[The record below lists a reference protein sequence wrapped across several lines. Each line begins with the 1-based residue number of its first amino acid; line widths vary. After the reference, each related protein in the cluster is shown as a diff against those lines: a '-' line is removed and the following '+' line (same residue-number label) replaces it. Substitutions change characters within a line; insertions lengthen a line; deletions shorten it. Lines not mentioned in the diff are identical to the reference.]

1 VQRNNTSDIE
11 TSAEQTNKTL
21 KRKQNGAHKANV
33 KKKKSIASDSDSDD
47 SVADY
52 VNKISDTEVTDK
64 VVEPKQKRGA
74 ALKAKEKQEQ
84 KSICISSDN
93 DSSD

>member
-1 VQRNNTSDIE
+1 MQRNNTSDIE

-33 KKKKSIASDSDSDD
+33 KKKSVASDSDSDD

-52 VNKISDTEVTDK
+52 VNKISDSEVTDK

-74 ALKAKEKQEQ
+74 AVKAKEKQEQ